1 MYICD
6 KYAIYMYVRNVSAT
20 DSDKEMLECNR
31 FFLFLFLF
39 SHICMYLKCISC
51 RYACTMYIYVCK

>member
-31 FFLFLFLF
+31 FFFVFVFVF
-39 SHICMYLKCISC
+39 SYMYVFKV
-51 RYACTMYIYVCK
+51 YFM